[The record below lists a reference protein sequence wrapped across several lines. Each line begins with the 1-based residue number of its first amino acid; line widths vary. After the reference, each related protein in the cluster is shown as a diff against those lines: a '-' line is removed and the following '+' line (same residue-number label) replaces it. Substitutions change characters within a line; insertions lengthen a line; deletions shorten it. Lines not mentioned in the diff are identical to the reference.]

1 MRIILYLIF
10 AYVIYR
16 LLKGVFLSGHTGQK
30 IEKRE
35 NGGLI
40 DEMVQDPVCG
50 TFVLRRKSIKKMIDG
65 KALFFCSNECASQ
78 FEAQKQSKE

>member
-1 MRIILYLIF
+1 MRIILFLIF

-16 LLKGVFLSGHTGQK
+16 LLKGIFLSGHKGQR

-35 NGGLI
+35 NGGMI

-65 KALFFCSNECASQ
+65 EEYFFCSTECASQ
-78 FEAQKQSKE
+78 FEAQKQNKE

>member
-1 MRIILYLIF
+1 MRIILYLIL

-35 NGGLI
+35 NGGMI

-50 TFVLRRKSIKKMIDG
+50 TFVLRRKSISRTIDG
-65 KALFFCSNECASQ
+65 ETYFFCSDECASQ
-78 FEAQKQSKE
+78 FEAQKE

>member
-50 TFVLRRKSIKKMIDG
+50 TFVLRRESIKKMIKG
-65 KALFFCSNECASQ
+65 EAFFFCSTECASQ